1 MASAVPEVVPAN
13 PPIGPARS
21 SARPGLRAAARP
33 ESVPKGQHFTGVPSV
48 GTLYFL
54 DKAQVAHD
62 CTASVIKSPGRNL
75 ILTAGHCS
83 PGPGGHDAFVPG
95 YDQTKQP
102 YGIWAVTR
110 GYTAPGHGTSGTG
123 SNLDF
128 AFGTVAD
135 RDGRKLQDVTG
146 GNTLT
151 RTPRYDNPSV
161 TVIGYPEKNK
171 AKDNQDQ
178 AIRCTVPTTRLP
190 GEGLTQMQMACD
202 GYWDGVSGGPWMLNF
217 NGTTGDVIGNV
228 GGEGGG
234 GLPSGSANYDRYSYS
249 PMYDDHIFDLYK
261 QATTGAAP
269 PSPPAPAPYSMGG
282 RSTWKNA
289 RHVVAGNFTGKSRAE
304 DMITVWV
311 DGEVTL
317 YHGDG
322 NTHFTGE
329 TQLVAPKSIWKDAV
343 TITAGTF
350 TPESNNSGLVVRW
363 IDGELDLYPDVSAA
377 GIGSEVRLENANTT
391 WTKAAVVAGQFG
403 GNGKTPTAL
412 VVAWTDGHVSL
423 FPNITSHSMT
433 GELQLIAA
441 NKTWTWMRD
450 ITAGDLA
457 GNNGSDLVVRW
468 LDGTLTL
475 YPDVDDSGTHQETTL
490 LKPNTAWT
498 TVTDMTVG
506 NYSNNGW
513 PDDLVTLWADGH
525 LTMYPDTGNNGLGTP
540 VSLVA

>member
-1 MASAVPEVVPAN
+1 MAAAVPEAVTGSPAPVPTATV
-13 PPIGPARS
+13 GR
-21 SARPGLRAAARP
+21 ARPYTSAEAI
-33 ESVPKGQHFTGVPSV
+33 VPRGQHFAGVPSV

-54 DKAQVAHD
+54 DKAQVAHN

-110 GYTAPGHGTSGTG
+110 GYSVPGHGTSGTG

-146 GNTLT
+146 GNNLT

-161 TVIGYPEKNK
+161 TVIGYPEKGH
-171 AKDNQDQ
+171 DSTDQ
-178 AIRCTVPTTRLP
+178 AIRCTVPTSRLP
-190 GEGLTQMQMACD
+190 GAGLTQMQIACH
-202 GYWDGVSGGPWMLNF
+202 GYWDGVSGGPWMTNF
-217 NGTTGDVIGNV
+217 NGTTGDIIGNV
-228 GGEGGG
+228 GGLNAG
-234 GLPSGSANYDRYSYS
+234 GLLNSHDPLYDQVSYS
-249 PMYDDHIFDLYK
+249 PMYDDQIFNLYK
-261 QATTGAAP
+261 QATTGAAA
-269 PSPPAPAPYSMGG
+269 PPAAYSMGN
-282 RSTWKNA
+282 RATWRNA

-329 TQLVAPKSIWKDAV
+329 TQLLAPKSAWKDAV

-350 TPESNNSGLVVRW
+350 TPESNHSGLVVRW
-363 IDGELDLYPDVSAA
+363 IDGELDLYPDVSAT

-433 GELQLIAA
+433 GEVQLIAA
-441 NKTWTWMRD
+441 NKTWTWMRN